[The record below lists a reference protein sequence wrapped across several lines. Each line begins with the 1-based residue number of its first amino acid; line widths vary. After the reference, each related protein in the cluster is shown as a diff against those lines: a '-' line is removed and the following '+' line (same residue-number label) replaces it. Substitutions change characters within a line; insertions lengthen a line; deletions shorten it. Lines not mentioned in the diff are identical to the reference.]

1 MDKRGSYS
9 RKKPKLP
16 RKRKKRAIKAQGRK
30 WYHDTIRLYRVTQMS
45 GKFYEPICKFWVNAS
60 IQQKPFENGGK
71 LVMIPTPTRFW

>member
-9 RKKPKLP
+9 SKKPKLP

-30 WYHDTIRLYRVTQMS
+30 WYHATIRLYRVTQMS